1 MVIYV
6 GLERDIMILYE
17 IQINLNHFSVIL
29 HISLHVIIRLTEIRR
44 IGDLRYNVHFDICNN
59 NRFPPCIKL
68 HAFNTHMN

>member
-1 MVIYV
+1 MYVVLHIYRV
-6 GLERDIMILYE
+6 VVYE

-59 NRFPPCIKL
+59 NRFPSCIKL
-68 HAFNTHMN
+68 HAFNKHMN